1 MVATGLKH
9 GLGGPCSWAGLTV
22 DSSAVL
28 TRRGRL
34 GSTFYFVNSA
44 LMIVQR
50 KRELKL
56 KYSLLFTFME
66 RKGVTIITSLKTA
79 SETEEKS
86 SPWTRDGAEKGFS
99 EVGLCEGEDS

>member
-1 MVATGLKH
+1 M
-9 GLGGPCSWAGLTV
+9 

-28 TRRGRL
+28 TRGRL

-66 RKGVTIITSLKTA
+66 RKGVTIPSFLLKQ

-86 SPWTRDGAEKGFS
+86 SPWTRDGAEKDSVRLDCVRRGF
-99 EVGLCEGEDS
+99 